1 MISSQRGNVF
11 LSCRFSAKVDP
22 MTHDNNLMENSQAG
36 LFAMGTSSHIYLE
49 FALVPNANPAKLVK
63 AAANLEMPRSTVSGS
78 NMVIG
83 IRPSIWALL
92 APNQTPPQT
101 LDFSEPIIGPDGFTI
116 PATQRDLWIWIASGS
131 PGQAF
136 DAAVAAIDALAPHS
150 VLAEEIVAWSYH
162 ENRDLIGF
170 IDGTANPSLL
180 EAPQVTLIPSGS
192 PGAYGSILLFQ
203 KWRHDLKSFERLSVD
218 AQEAVIGRTKQ
229 YSEEFEEEL
238 LPPDSHV
245 ARTTLVDG
253 HGIER
258 PIFRRNTAYGSPT
271 ENGTVFV
278 GFSMEQSRLHTM
290 LERMSGIPDGT
301 RDALTFY
308 STPMSG
314 SYYYIPSADALR
326 KFVDRP
332 DSPSIQWTVVE

>member
-1 MISSQRGNVF
+1 
-11 LSCRFSAKVDP
+11 
-22 MTHDNNLMENSQAG
+22 MTHQNNVMQNSQSG

-49 FALVPNANPAKLVK
+49 FTLSPSANPAKLLSE
-63 AAANLEMPRSTVSGS
+63 AANLEMPRSTTSGS
-78 NMVIG
+78 NIVVG
-83 IRPSIWALL
+83 IRPSIWHFL
-92 APNQTPPQT
+92 APDHMPPQT
-101 LDFSEPIIGPDGFTI
+101 LDFSEPLIGPDGFTM

-136 DAAVAAIDALAPHS
+136 DAAVATIDALSPYC

-170 IDGTANPSLL
+170 IDGTANPNLL
-180 EAPQVTLIPSGS
+180 EAPQVALIPIGS
-192 PGAYGSILLFQ
+192 PGAYGSVLLFQ
-203 KWRHDLKSFERLSVD
+203 KWRHDLKSFERLSVN

-229 YSEEFEEEL
+229 NSEEFEGEL

-245 ARTTLVDG
+245 ARTTLTDS
-253 HGIER
+253 HGMER

-278 GFSMEQSRLHTM
+278 GLSLEQSRLHAM
-290 LERMSGIPDGT
+290 LERMSGIPDGM

-308 STPMSG
+308 STPVSG
-314 SYYYIPSADALR
+314 SYYFIPSADALR
-326 KFVDRP
+326 KFVDHQ
-332 DSPSIQWTVVE
+332 DTPSI